1 MDDQES
7 KFKDLSKPLILTNP
21 IASIP
26 DKSIVILKIRDL
38 IQIKYFNKINS
49 VTNFMLIKK
58 EAMDICDVSKKKTS
72 LLNETIQYQEIK
84 LNKLYNEKKL
94 LEQNRIQ
101 SDIIQNQQKL
111 IDNYKQNNADLILNL
126 NESEKKLN
134 EKDLSN
140 RKLLINYAELKN
152 TISRYIAHNKKLQDN
167 INQLKA
173 EYSEISLTNS
183 QIDEMTS
190 KINFYQDDNVRL
202 SNKIINIQKKYETI
216 KLNFD
221 SLENEKDMIFKKIQN
236 LNNSITNAN
245 IIGTPYMKEKVQ
257 EDSITSKV
265 LNDITNKNLI
275 DEKINLKENE
285 DLNDK
290 INNIFK

>member
-173 EYSEISLTNS
+173 EY
-183 QIDEMTS
+183 
-190 KINFYQDDNVRL
+190 
-202 SNKIINIQKKYETI
+202 
-216 KLNFD
+216 
-221 SLENEKDMIFKKIQN
+221 
-236 LNNSITNAN
+236 
-245 IIGTPYMKEKVQ
+245 
-257 EDSITSKV
+257 
-265 LNDITNKNLI
+265 
-275 DEKINLKENE
+275 
-285 DLNDK
+285 
-290 INNIFK
+290 

>member
-1 MDDQES
+1 MVDQES
-7 KFKDLSKPLILTNP
+7 KFKDLSKPLILTNL

-58 EAMDICDVSKKKTS
+58 EAMDICDVSKQKTS

-101 SDIIQNQQKL
+101 SDIIQNQKKL

-134 EKDLSN
+134 EKDQSN
-140 RKLLINYAELKN
+140 RKLLTNDAELKN

-202 SNKIINIQKKYETI
+202 SNKIFNIQKKYETI

-221 SLENEKDMIFKKIQN
+221 SSENEKDLIFKKIQN

-265 LNDITNKNLI
+265 LNDITNKNLK
-275 DEKINLKENE
+275 DEKINLEENE